1 MQQPVCPTCNQS
13 VDYKQQACRRCGQA
27 LSWSDL
33 STEPHPPIQA
43 PVSQQPLQPVPITQ
57 AQPAVQ
63 SAAQPG
69 YTPPPVNVTVNV
81 QQTQSQT
88 AMAMPLLLTAK
99 NNPGC
104 LVQLLWYVIIG
115 WWASALWISVAW
127 ILMATIIGLPIAAMM
142 LNYIPKII
150 ALRNPSP
157 GLTIHTL
164 GGVMVVTNQI
174 PQINII
180 VRSIYFILIGLWASA
195 LWMSLAYLA
204 CATIIGLPL
213 GFWMFDRVPAIAT
226 LKR

>member
-1 MQQPVCPTCNQS
+1 MQQPLCPTCNQP
-13 VDYKQQACRRCGQA
+13 VDYKQQACHNCGQA
-27 LSWSDL
+27 LSWPVQTTEAQPTIQTP
-33 STEPHPPIQA
+33 ST
-43 PVSQQPLQPVPITQ
+43 QQPLQPVAITQ
-57 AQPAVQ
+57 TQPTVQPVAQPA
-63 SAAQPG
+63 
-69 YTPPPVNVTVNV
+69 YTPPPINVTVNV
-81 QQTQSQT
+81 QQNQSQA
-88 AMAMPLLLTAK
+88 AMAMPLLITTK
-99 NNPGC
+99 SNPGC
-104 LVQLLWYVIIG
+104 LVQLLWYLIIG

-157 GLTIHTL
+157 SLTIHNL
-164 GGVMVVTNQI
+164 GGVMVVSNQI

-180 VRSIYFILIGLWASA
+180 VRSVYFILIGLWVSA